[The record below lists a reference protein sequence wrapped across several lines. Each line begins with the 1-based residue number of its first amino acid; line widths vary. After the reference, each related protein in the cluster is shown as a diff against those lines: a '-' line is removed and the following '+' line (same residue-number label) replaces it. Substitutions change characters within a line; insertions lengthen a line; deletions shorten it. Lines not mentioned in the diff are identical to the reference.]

1 MASHQENTRPKISET
16 CFPSLDPPAPEK
28 VVRSTRITKPQPSP
42 NDQRTE
48 ATKVH
53 SLSSLLLFHSPLY
66 PAQTDIPSKLPV
78 CLPALSCSPPKA
90 KSLTSVEIQ
99 SALLSNREIAA
110 VHHQLATSAAPLSLS
125 EARQRRAS
133 IKDERKRS
141 IDFIRRRTISRAE
154 QLGRPALEAIG
165 HPNLAS
171 FKEEKTPE
179 PEPEPQTLPG
189 PAREMEMEKAWEK
202 I

>member
-16 CFPSLDPPAPEK
+16 CFPPLDPPAPEK

-48 ATKVH
+48 ATK
-53 SLSSLLLFHSPLY
+53 
-66 PAQTDIPSKLPV
+66 LPV
-78 CLPALSCSPPKA
+78 CLSALSCSPPKA